1 MATLKKKVTLR
12 TKVSE
17 IPTNNQQINTTSI
30 PVNKGNGK
38 GKWFGIVA
46 SLVTVVIVAF
56 FLLKSEKSDEVIMT
70 PDDTIPQHDLV
81 TAVETPVQQSGN
93 DNVNAEIQQSVTEYV
108 MENETIERN
117 DNSDNVIED
126 CQVENVI
133 TDNTQKENIVSDKNN
148 ETDNSNTTIS
158 QQNNTLS
165 TTESKTILPKESNLT
180 AETIEAKAWLVIRGD
195 FGNGKERKMKLGSD
209 YSVIQNKVNEL
220 YKNGLVH

>member
-12 TKVSE
+12 TKVADEPANITPE
-17 IPTNNQQINTTSI
+17 IPVPN
-30 PVNKGNGK
+30 PENKRNGK
-38 GKWFGIVA
+38 GKWFGIAAV
-46 SLVTVVIVAF
+46 LVIVVAVVF
-56 FLLKSEKSDEVIMT
+56 FLLKPEKT
-70 PDDTIPQHDLV
+70 DDTFIASDDVVHQQDVV
-81 TAVETPVQQSGN
+81 TDVQQQE
-93 DNVNAEIQQSVTEYV
+93 NVDTEQTV
-108 MENETIERN
+108 PELVVEDKTIEEN
-117 DNSDNVIED
+117 DNSDNVPNVVAD
-126 CQVENVI
+126 VQVESVI
-133 TDNTQKENIVSDKNN
+133 TNDTQKENIVSDKNN

-165 TTESKTILPKESNLT
+165 TTESKTILPKESNLS

>member
-1 MATLKKKVTLR
+1 MF
-12 TKVSE
+12 VSISKNVYLCNPE
-17 IPTNNQQINTTSI
+17 
-30 PVNKGNGK
+30 NKRNGK
-38 GKWFGIVA
+38 GKWFGIAAV
-46 SLVTVVIVAF
+46 LVIVVAVVF
-56 FLLKSEKSDEVIMT
+56 FLLKPEKT
-70 PDDTIPQHDLV
+70 DDTFIASDDVVHQQDVV
-81 TAVETPVQQSGN
+81 TDVQQQE
-93 DNVNAEIQQSVTEYV
+93 NVDTEQTV
-108 MENETIERN
+108 PELVVEDKTIEEN
-117 DNSDNVIED
+117 DNSDNVSNVVAD
-126 CQVENVI
+126 VQVESVI
-133 TDNTQKENIVSDKNN
+133 TNDTQKENIVSDKNN

>member
-12 TKVSE
+12 TKVADEPANITPE
-17 IPTNNQQINTTSI
+17 IPVPN
-30 PVNKGNGK
+30 PENKRNGK
-38 GKWFGIVA
+38 GKWFGIAAV
-46 SLVTVVIVAF
+46 LVIVVAVVF
-56 FLLKSEKSDEVIMT
+56 FLLKPEKTDDTFIA
-70 PDDTIPQHDLV
+70 PDDVVHQQDVV
-81 TAVETPVQQSGN
+81 TDV
-93 DNVNAEIQQSVTEYV
+93 
-108 MENETIERN
+108 
-117 DNSDNVIED
+117 
-126 CQVENVI
+126 QVESVI
-133 TDNTQKENIVSDKNN
+133 TNDTQKENIVSDKNN